1 MGLCVFF
8 LICGPAAALMYFP
21 LTMRNKQFCLI
32 SADVSQTS
40 AEPTPAAAKGF
51 DAIGWTREADEHLR
65 NLKRAA

>member
-1 MGLCVFF
+1 MGLCVFL

-21 LTMRNKQFCLI
+21 LTMRNQRFCLV
-32 SADVSQTS
+32 SAGVSQTS
-40 AEPTPAAAKGF
+40 AGPTPAAAKGF

>member
-21 LTMRNKQFCLI
+21 LTMRSQKFCLV
-32 SADVSQTS
+32 SAGVSQTP
-40 AEPTPAAAKGF
+40 AEPTPAAANGF
-51 DAIGWTREADEHLR
+51 HAMEWTREADEHLR